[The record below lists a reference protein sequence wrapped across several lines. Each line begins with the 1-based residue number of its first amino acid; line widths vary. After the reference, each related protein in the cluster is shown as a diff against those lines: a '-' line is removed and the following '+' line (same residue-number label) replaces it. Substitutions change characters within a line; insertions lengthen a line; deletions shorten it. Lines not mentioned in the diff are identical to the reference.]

1 MADLIVAYQVP
12 LVATV
17 TDKYGNVIASADTP
31 AWAVDDPTLASVD
44 ASGLLVAGTKVG
56 NIVVSATVGEI
67 VGTLAVALLPDAPSA
82 VEVAFG
88 GTPEPVP
95 APEPPPIDE

>member
-17 TDKYGNVIASADTP
+17 TDKYDNVIAAASSP
-31 AWAVDDPTLASVD
+31 EWAVDDTSRASVD

-56 NIVVSATVGEI
+56 NVVVSATVDGI
-67 VGTLAVALLPDAPSA
+67 VGTLAVALLPDAPA
-82 VEVAFG
+82 TVEVAFG
-88 GTPEPVP
+88 GIPEPVP
-95 APEPPPIDE
+95 APEPAPTE